1 MLLVSNWTDRNPV
14 RYCTL
19 LGKRLRYSLD
29 PNLGGKAP
37 QHTGETTNGV
47 STANQEGREP
57 VNGVTGAG
65 TAGEPYDQ
73 GNSDG
78 E

>member
-1 MLLVSNWTDRNPV
+1 LYSLD
-14 RYCTL
+14 
-19 LGKRLRYSLD
+19 KRLQCSPD
-29 PNLGGKAP
+29 PNLGGKAS
-37 QHTGETTNGV
+37 QHTGATTIGV
-47 STANQEGREP
+47 STANQQGREP

>member
-1 MLLVSNWTDRNPV
+1 MSSSLD
-14 RYCTL
+14 
-19 LGKRLRYSLD
+19 KRLRGSLD
-29 PNLGGKAP
+29 PKLGGKAP
-37 QHTGETTNGV
+37 QHTRATSNGV
-47 STANQEGREP
+47 NTASQQGREP

-78 E
+78 D

>member
-1 MLLVSNWTDRNPV
+1 MLGIVSSPDK
-14 RYCTL
+14 CL
-19 LGKRLRYSLD
+19 QCSLD
-29 PNLGGKAP
+29 SNLGGKAP
-37 QHTGETTNGV
+37 QRTGATTNGV
-47 STANQEGREP
+47 STANQQGREP
-57 VNGVTGAG
+57 VNGVIGAG